1 MVRTRNSGVSAHLDT
16 VLLAVPP
23 VRSMPA
29 SCFSTTDTVS
39 SCAPA
44 PSRHGADIADQDL
57 PPAER
62 ARRKHEAIR
71 QNIYRLGPYLA
82 ADSRSWRVELLLA
95 PVALGCEILAQ
106 WGVEWGFIIALVGA
120 ERPAGRE

>member
-1 MVRTRNSGVSAHLDT
+1 M
-16 VLLAVPP
+16 
-23 VRSMPA
+23 
-29 SCFSTTDTVS
+29 
-39 SCAPA
+39 
-44 PSRHGADIADQDL
+44 ADEDL

-95 PVALGCEILAQ
+95 PIPLRC
-106 WGVEWGFIIALVGA
+106 GVLYESTREGEKGD
-120 ERPAGRE
+120 GRV

>member
-1 MVRTRNSGVSAHLDT
+1 MVRANCRLDLDRASDPSDF
-16 VLLAVPP
+16 VAASQML
-23 VRSMPA
+23 RMIRA
-29 SCFSTTDTVS
+29 SCFNQCIVSTF
-39 SCAPA
+39 CH
-44 PSRHGADIADQDL
+44 RADVADEDL

-95 PVALGCEILAQ
+95 PIPLRCG
-106 WGVEWGFIIALVGA
+106 GA
-120 ERPAGRE
+120 SPPAGGVKMGLRGWRQMCLSL